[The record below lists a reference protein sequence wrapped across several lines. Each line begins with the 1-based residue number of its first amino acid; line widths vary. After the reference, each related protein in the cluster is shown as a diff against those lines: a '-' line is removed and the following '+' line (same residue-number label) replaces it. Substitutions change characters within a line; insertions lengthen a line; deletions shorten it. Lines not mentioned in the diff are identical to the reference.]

1 MAIKLMNR
9 QSLKR
14 AIMQPETPTIT
25 QQTDQ
30 METISFRMSAELR
43 RRVRIFAAER
53 GITLQD
59 IGNAALEQ
67 YVSGATDSSKKED

>member
-1 MAIKLMNR
+1 
-9 QSLKR
+9 
-14 AIMQPETPTIT
+14 
-25 QQTDQ
+25 

>member
-1 MAIKLMNR
+1 
-9 QSLKR
+9 
-14 AIMQPETPTIT
+14 
-25 QQTDQ
+25 
-30 METISFRMSAELR
+30 METISFRMSVELR